1 MSFYL
6 LNQNLLFNSQSGKL
20 LNLTSLQET
29 QLRSNEWKL
38 LSLFI
43 EHSGSDLT
51 SAFILEAIWEST
63 RAKSSVATAVKN
75 LRAQLG
81 DSSEQPKFIQTQVMK
96 GYAYIGET
104 QALTEAEYQSLITR
118 HASLWSKT
126 ASWVQ
131 HNKTFF
137 IHNLIRFAC
146 VLFIGWNL
154 VGLYHNG
161 AFSRLVTE
169 PTIAPPIPMLIH
181 QNAETPSD
189 HDIQI
194 CQSLLIEAQ
203 QSALFDTLPLHRESS
218 APTLPRLFWR
228 DHNKEVLVCHLSP
241 LK

>member
-1 MSFYL
+1 MSLYL

-43 EHSGSDLT
+43 EHAGSDLT

-104 QALTEAEYQSLITR
+104 QALTEAESQSLITR
-118 HASLWSKT
+118 HASLWSKST
-126 ASWVQ
+126 NWVQ

-137 IHNLIRFAC
+137 IHSLIRFTC
-146 VLFIGWNL
+146 VLFIAWNL
-154 VGLYHNG
+154 ADLYNNS
-161 AFSRLVTE
+161 AFSRLTTE

-181 QNAETPSD
+181 QIAQGPSE
-189 HDIQI
+189 HDVQI

-203 QSALFDTLPLHRESS
+203 QSALFDTLPFHRKNS
-218 APTLPRLFWR
+218 APALPRLYWR

>member
-1 MSFYL
+1 MSLYL

-43 EHSGSDLT
+43 EHAGSDLT

-104 QALTEAEYQSLITR
+104 QALTEAESQSLITR
-118 HASLWSKT
+118 HASLWSKST
-126 ASWVQ
+126 NWVQ

-137 IHNLIRFAC
+137 IHSLIRLTC
-146 VLFIGWNL
+146 VLFIAWNL
-154 VGLYHNG
+154 ADLYNNS
-161 AFSRLVTE
+161 AFSRLTTE

-181 QNAETPSD
+181 QKAQGPSE
-189 HDIQI
+189 HDVQI

-203 QSALFDTLPLHRESS
+203 QSALFDTLPFHRKNS
-218 APTLPRLFWR
+218 APALPRLYWR

>member
-43 EHSGSDLT
+43 KHSGSDLT

-104 QALTEAEYQSLITR
+104 QALTEAESQSLITR
-118 HASLWSKT
+118 HASLWSKST
-126 ASWVQ
+126 NWVQ

-137 IHNLIRFAC
+137 IHSLIRFTC
-146 VLFIGWNL
+146 VLFIAWNL
-154 VGLYHNG
+154 ADLYNNS
-161 AFSRLVTE
+161 AFSRLTTE

-181 QNAETPSD
+181 QKAQSPSE
-189 HDIQI
+189 HDVQI

-203 QSALFDTLPLHRESS
+203 QSALFDTLPFHRKNS
-218 APTLPRLFWR
+218 APALPRLSWP